1 MEDTNSEAAIRN
13 ECPHCQ
19 RPAAPDDRFCGGCGA
34 ALRSACVHCGRLLN
48 AAAAYCTGCGSARP
62 ANGGRLPIEERRPV
76 SALFIDMVNFTTMSE
91 DIDPEQVRRV
101 QNDYFATVRQVI
113 NQYGGVVEKYIGDAV
128 LALFGAP
135 VASETDALRCVRAG
149 LHLHRALAARPLIR
163 EAALDFRVGVSTGDA
178 LVDLAAAHDG
188 GQAIASGEVINTA
201 ARLQAIAPRN
211 GVLVC
216 DQTHAATYA
225 EIEYATGEQVT
236 LRGRS
241 RPIQVWMAVT
251 PRQQVRYA
259 DDPVPMIGR
268 DRELAALRALLP
280 GADGKPSAEGE
291 PRTRL
296 AFVTGAAGTGK
307 SRLIREL
314 ARTTDP
320 SVTWHS
326 ASCPAEGEVS
336 WTAVADMVKAEAG
349 IQHGDDALTAADLLH
364 GAVARLAPPG
374 DLDRWL
380 HALDPL
386 VGLPTDPAVLS
397 PGEAESA
404 WRGYLLAAATNPL
417 VLVFEDLHR
426 ADEGLLAFVDE
437 LARQATEAQAPM
449 LVIGVVRT
457 PVDVDSPH
465 ELVSLTPLGDT
476 EMAALYGRL
485 LPEELFA
492 GSDLAGLVGL
502 AAGNPLY
509 AYEYVRLL
517 VDQDGDG
524 ASGSVPRT
532 VQGVLA
538 HRLDLLDVV
547 DRTVLQIAAVVGDRF
562 WPGPVAGALGH
573 EPALVIGALHRLAA
587 RDLIE
592 EQPGSTVAGQPEYRF
607 RFAPVRELCYDR
619 IPRAELVGRHQ
630 RIGDWLERA
639 LDGRPS
645 TGRGL
650 DWRIGDGRVSELG
663 DVVEIL
669 AGHRWAAYDLARALK
684 LPLLPYASA
693 ARRALARAARRA
705 YALHALDVAKSH
717 LDRALA
723 LPVES
728 EPLLQLRLE
737 LLAATVALQRDPH
750 NPGPEAMAATVAL
763 PSLADQLYAAGDWDS
778 AAHAW
783 LLRGSAAR
791 RAGDRITALR
801 CADRAV
807 ELFDALPAR
816 AAQARAL
823 LDVADLHLGNFELEP
838 AAAAASAAGDLAEVL
853 DLPDVRAAVATAS
866 AVVRYLTGAAD
877 GYAEVCAVRDAG
889 QFRSAPPEAARLL
902 RQVLVEE
909 RGYADDDPLV
919 APGPDAL
926 AELASA
932 RGTGLRRLLRPA
944 LARAALA
951 QAEAANIRDAVQ
963 LLTELNHE
971 LSGPPMVALHDWT
984 APASHAASLLDA
996 EAASVVQRML
1006 DRTPRHTPWV
1016 AAAAATAAG
1025 AVAASLGR
1033 TDLAVRRYLDA
1044 ADYYDGLAAPDDWA
1058 RAASAALAA
1067 APATD
1072 VDPRIAPLKARFHA
1086 TT

>member
-1 MEDTNSEAAIRN
+1 
-13 ECPHCQ
+13 
-19 RPAAPDDRFCGGCGA
+19 
-34 ALRSACVHCGRLLN
+34 LLT

-62 ANGGRLPIEERRPV
+62 GNGAVLPTEERRPI
-76 SALFIDMVNFTTMSE
+76 SALFIDMANFTAMSE

-163 EAALDFRVGVSTGDA
+163 EAALDFRVGVASGAA
-178 LVDLAAAHDG
+178 LVDLSAAHDG

-216 DQTHAATYA
+216 EQTHAATYA

-268 DRELAALRALLP
+268 DRELATLRALLP
-280 GADGKPSAEGE
+280 AADAAP
-291 PRTRL
+291 PVRL
-296 AFVTGAAGTGK
+296 VFVTGPAGTGK
-307 SRLIREL
+307 SRLVREL

-326 ASCPAEGEVS
+326 ASCPGDGDVS

-349 IQHGDDALTAADLLH
+349 IQHSDDALTAADLLH
-364 GAVARLAPPG
+364 GAVARLAPTG

-386 VGLPTDPAVLS
+386 VGLPADPAVLS
-397 PGEAESA
+397 PGEAEAA
-404 WRGYLLAAATNPL
+404 WRGYLLAAAANPL

-426 ADEGLLAFVDE
+426 ADAGLIGFIDTLA
-437 LARQATEAQAPM
+437 AQATAAARPM
-449 LVIGVVRT
+449 LVVGVLRT
-457 PVDVDSPH
+457 PVDVASPH
-465 ELVSLTPLGDT
+465 EVVSLTPLGDT
-476 EMAALYGRL
+476 EMAALFGRL
-485 LPEELFA
+485 LPEDLFA
-492 GSDLAGLVGL
+492 GNDLPALVEQ

-517 VDQDGDG
+517 VDSDGDG
-524 ASGSVPRT
+524 ETIPET

-562 WPGPVAGALGH
+562 WPGPIAAALGH
-573 EPALVIGALHRLAA
+573 EPALVAGALHRLAA

-607 RFAPVRELCYDR
+607 RHTPMRELCYDR
-619 IPRAELVGRHQ
+619 IPRAELVTRHQ

-645 TGRGL
+645 AGRGV

-663 DVVEIL
+663 DAVEIL
-669 AGHRWAAYDLARALK
+669 AVHRWAAYDLARGLRQS
-684 LPLLPYASA
+684 LTPYASA

-705 YALHALDVAKSH
+705 YALHSLDAAKSH

-737 LLAATVALQRDPH
+737 LLAATVALQRSPH
-750 NPGPEAMAATVAL
+750 QPDAEATAATVAL

-783 LLRGSAAR
+783 LLRGAAAR
-791 RAGDRITALR
+791 RAGDRIAALR

-838 AAAAASAAGDLAEVL
+838 AAAAASAAGDLAELL
-853 DLPDVRAAVATAS
+853 DLPDVRAAVATEN
-866 AVVRYLTGAAD
+866 AVIRYLTGAAD
-877 GYAEVCAVRDAG
+877 GFAEVCAVRDAG
-889 QFRSAPPEAARLL
+889 QYRSAPPEAARLL
-902 RQVLVEE
+902 RQVLIEE
-909 RGYADDDPLV
+909 RGYGDEEPPIRPLDV
-919 APGPDAL
+919 TTPAPLISPEPPASGGPPGPTAAPDPTATPAPTAVSDPM
-926 AELASA
+926 AELAAA
-932 RGTGLRRLLRPA
+932 RGSGLRRLLRPA

-951 QAEAANIRDAVQ
+951 QAEAANHSDAGR
-963 LLTELNHE
+963 LLAELNSE
-971 LSGPPMVALHDWT
+971 LAATSMIALHDWT
-984 APASHAASLLDA
+984 APAAHAASLLDTD
-996 EAASVVQRML
+996 AATIVQRML
-1006 DRTPRHTPWV
+1006 DRTPRATPWV
-1016 AAAAATAAG
+1016 AAASATAA
-1025 AVAASLGR
+1025 ATVAAHQGR
-1033 TDLAVRRYLDA
+1033 RDLAARRYLDA
-1044 ADYYDGLAAPDDWA
+1044 ADYYDRLAAPEDWA
-1058 RAASAALAA
+1058 RAAAAALAA
-1067 APATD
+1067 ANTAD
-1072 VDPRIAPLKARFHA
+1072 SDPRMESLKARFRSTRPNQPARA
-1086 TT
+1086 TTRTPAA